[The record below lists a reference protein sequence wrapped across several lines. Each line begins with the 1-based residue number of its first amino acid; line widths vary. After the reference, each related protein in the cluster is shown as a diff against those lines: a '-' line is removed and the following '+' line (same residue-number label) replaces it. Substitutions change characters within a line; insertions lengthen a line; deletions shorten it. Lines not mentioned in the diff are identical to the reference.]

1 MQFATTR
8 TPLGELVYRLKYQR
22 GSPVDIVDT
31 VVDFVGRTWPDS
43 SDCIVTPPPSVV
55 RRQQPMTIV
64 AASVGEALALPVV
77 ADAVLKIERTQQMKD
92 MSRDQRIG
100 SLARALRAGGADVRG
115 RRILLL
121 DDVFETGATLTR
133 VAAILAE
140 MGAREIRALV
150 LTRTK

>member
-1 MQFATTR
+1 
-8 TPLGELVYRLKYQR
+8 
-22 GSPVDIVDT
+22 
-31 VVDFVGRTWPDS
+31 
-43 SDCIVTPPPSVV
+43 
-55 RRQQPMTIV
+55 V
-64 AASVGEALALPVV
+64 AVSVGEALALPFV
-77 ADAVLKIERTQQMKD
+77 ADAVLKAERTQQMKD